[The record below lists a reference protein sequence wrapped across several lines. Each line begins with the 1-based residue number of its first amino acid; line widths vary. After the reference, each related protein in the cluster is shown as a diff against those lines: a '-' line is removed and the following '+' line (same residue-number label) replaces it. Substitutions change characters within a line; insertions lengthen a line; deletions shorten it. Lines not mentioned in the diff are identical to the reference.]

1 MRRTLFTILVAAMF
15 AACGDGSDPELGN
28 GLETETGEESDGLT
42 DETSE
47 EDGEGSDADD
57 GDDTTGEHD
66 TETESTSDSDTGSE
80 TEPAGNPGPG
90 DRCDPLLAF
99 DGTAPCET
107 PEGDIYPYTCALV
120 QQNGFGPLKPRCV
133 RLADPQGDGNEW
145 HDKCEAP
152 DIVGDSYTCLNTVC
166 VANNT
171 NPVDPS
177 LGEWMLPSGFCNGVG
192 ADEFARCCTRYCE
205 PGAPA
210 QSCGAD
216 MKCLAFN
223 PAGLE
228 EGTPPIGY
236 CVDSAYSGG

>member
-166 VANNT
+166 VRT
-171 NPVDPS
+171 TPTRSTRRSGSGCS
-177 LGEWMLPSGFCNGVG
+177 LPDSAMASEPTSSH
-192 ADEFARCCTRYCE
+192 AAARCTATQRLRGSRA
-205 PGAPA
+205 GA
-210 QSCGAD
+210 G
-216 MKCLAFN
+216 
-223 PAGLE
+223 
-228 EGTPPIGY
+228 
-236 CVDSAYSGG
+236 